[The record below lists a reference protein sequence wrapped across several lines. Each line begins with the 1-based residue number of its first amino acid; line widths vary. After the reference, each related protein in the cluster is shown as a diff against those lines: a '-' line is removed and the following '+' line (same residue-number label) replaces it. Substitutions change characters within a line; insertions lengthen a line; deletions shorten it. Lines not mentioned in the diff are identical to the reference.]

1 MTMTMIMMTTMEQM
15 TMTMIM
21 MTTMEQMTMTMIMMM
36 TMMTMTAT
44 MTVMMVTNTQSLRGY
59 SRILRLVLLI
69 PIFKYFIWKREST
82 F

>member
-1 MTMTMIMMTTMEQM
+1 MTMTMIMMM
-15 TMTMIM
+15 TM

-36 TMMTMTAT
+36 TMMTTMTMTAT
-44 MTVMMVTNTQSLRGY
+44 MTVMMVTNTRSLRGY

>member
-1 MTMTMIMMTTMEQM
+1 
-15 TMTMIM
+15 
-21 MTTMEQMTMTMIMMM
+21 
-36 TMMTMTAT
+36 